1 MEFSS
6 VLQNRRSVKKYDP
19 DHVITDDALRSL
31 FEKVILSPSSFNL
44 QHWRFVVV
52 RGKALK
58 AKIRKAAY
66 DQEQIESASAVIVVS
81 GKLNAHENADQIYAE
96 APENVRQSMIPM
108 IGNLYTG
115 KDDFQRDETIRS
127 ASLAAMTLMLAAYDM
142 GYATGPMIGFDPL
155 KVGELIKLKDNHIPV
170 MIIVIGKQQG
180 EMRPRAFRY
189 SLEEVV
195 KLESF
200 EGAGLA

>member
-19 DHVITDDALRSL
+19 DHVITDDSLRSL
-31 FEKVILSPSSFNL
+31 FEKVVLSPSSFNL

-52 RGKALK
+52 RDKALK
-58 AKIRKAAY
+58 TKIRKAAY
-66 DQEQIESASAVIVVS
+66 DQEQIESASAVIVVT
-81 GKLNAHENADQIYAE
+81 GKLNAHKDADEIYAD

-108 IGNLYTG
+108 IENLYTG

-127 ASLAAMTLMLAAYDM
+127 AALAAMTLMLAASDM
-142 GYATGPMIGFDPL
+142 GYATGPMIGFDPQGI
-155 KVGELIKLKDNHIPV
+155 GELIKLKDNHIPV
-170 MIIVIGKQQG
+170 MIIVIGKQLG
-180 EMRPRAFRY
+180 EIRPREFRY
-189 SLEEVV
+189 PLEEVV

-200 EGAGLA
+200 EGVGLT